1 MSIYFN
7 SEKNTIYCWYKKIIA
22 FGLQIY
28 KIESLAIQNLVQKNS
43 ELELIKENFCPSSF
57 R

>member
-7 SEKNTIYCWYKKIIA
+7 SEKTIYRWYKKIIA
-22 FGLQIY
+22 FGLQKY

>member
-7 SEKNTIYCWYKKIIA
+7 SEKTLYIVGYEKTIA